1 VIMTNVKL
9 TKNTQSILK
18 NFSTLN
24 SNILINEGNVIKT
37 MSPQKNVMAQA
48 VVEETFPVDFGIWDL
63 NKFLSVISL
72 FDDPE
77 FMFEEKHVMINGGR
91 KSSVK
96 YHYCEPSLLTVPTKD
111 IKMPDS
117 ALNISLTDSTF
128 NELMKASSVLQL
140 MDLRICPSDD
150 GDEIIA
156 KLHDAADS
164 TSNKYYISLGDNPV
178 DVNYNFDFK
187 MNLLRFVPGNY
198 TIDFTETVISQFSHD
213 SLDLTYWVALETT
226 SKYGD

>member
-1 VIMTNVKL
+1 MTKVNNVKL

-24 SNILINEGNVIKT
+24 SNILIKEGNVIKT

-48 VVEETFPVDFGIWDL
+48 VVEESFPDFGIWDL

-72 FDDPE
+72 FSDPE
-77 FMFEEKHVMINGGR
+77 FIFEDKYVMINDGR

-96 YHYCEPSLLTVPTKD
+96 YYYCEPSLLTVPTKD

-117 ALNISLTDSTF
+117 TLSINLTDSIF

-150 GDEIIA
+150 GNEIIA
-156 KLHDAADS
+156 KLHDASDS
-164 TSNKYYISLGDNPV
+164 TNNKYYISLGENPIET
-178 DVNYNFDFK
+178 NYKFDFK
-187 MNLLRFVPGNY
+187 MNLIRFVPGNY
-198 TIDFTETVISQFSHD
+198 IVDFTETVISKFTHED
-213 SLDLTYWVALETT
+213 LDLTYWVALETT